1 MKLDSESTNLC
12 AFNTP
17 LDRYKYLRLP
27 FGISSAPKIHH
38 RTINSLFSHLE
49 GVDTSMDDIIVY
61 APTPEEHDRLK
72 DGLKP
77 DKRKVEAIHGM
88 RKPENKTDL
97 TNYLA
102 RYIPDCLSART
113 WPLRKLLGQKVISGC
128 GVKNKTRHGKS

>member
-1 MKLDSESTNLC
+1 MKSQPSKCKTIFQMKLDSESTNLC

-61 APTPEEHDRLK
+61 APTPEEHDRLIEATMK
-72 DGLKP
+72 VVQDVGLKLQ
-77 DKRKVEAIHGM
+77 KEKCEVAVSQ
-88 RKPENKTDL
+88 L
-97 TNYLA
+97 TF
-102 RYIPDCLSART
+102 
-113 WPLRKLLGQKVISGC
+113 LGEV
-128 GVKNKTRHGKS
+128 